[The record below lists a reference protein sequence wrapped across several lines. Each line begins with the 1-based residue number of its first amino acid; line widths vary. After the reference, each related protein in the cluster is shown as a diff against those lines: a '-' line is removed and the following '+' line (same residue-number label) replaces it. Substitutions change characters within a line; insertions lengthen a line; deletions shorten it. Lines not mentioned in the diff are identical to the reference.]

1 MNVTYYR
8 VGHVHYYNSCTI
20 RFYTESGGSVGTNI
34 SKELNGITQDQSV
47 TYDVPIPL
55 NCVYIT
61 IAMNIG
67 GSDNGSDSQRLRINS
82 IS

>member
-20 RFYTESGGSVGTNI
+20 RFYTESGGSAGTAI
-34 SKELNGITQDQSV
+34 SKDLNGTVQDQSV
-47 TYDVPIPL
+47 TYDVSIPSS
-55 NCVYIT
+55 CVYIT
-61 IAMNIG
+61 ITMNIG
-67 GSDNGSDSQRLRINS
+67 GADTGSDSQKLRINS